1 MKALGPAT
9 QSHLETGATTLGWCW
24 RITRV
29 DGDLLGFTSSGT
41 NLNAGTI
48 TAYTP

>member
-1 MKALGPAT
+1 MKSLAEPILA
-9 QSHLETGATTLGWCW
+9 HLDTGATTLARCW
-24 RITRV
+24 RITRA
-29 DGDLLGFTSSGT
+29 DGDVLGFTGSGT